1 MMSGNYSDGYK
12 LTGYENL
19 LYRYYDML
27 NIVLIK
33 NLYICGPFACFGGT
47 TDGLYMSGQVVADFT
62 LKDMVGE

>member
-1 MMSGNYSDGYK
+1 MKKLKIYK
-12 LTGYENL
+12 PEELLNL
-19 LYRYYDML
+19 NLKDWVKLL